1 MLVKHKK
8 WGEAVEMQMRFG
20 AAADKTGSL
29 NAQRKAY
36 LGMVSVVIRQSSGF
50 V

>member
-20 AAADKTGSL
+20 AAADKTGAL
-29 NAQRKAY
+29 NTQRKAY
-36 LGMVSVVIRQSSGF
+36 LGEVVED
-50 V
+50 